1 LEKNQTF
8 LPAKEGMQTG
18 EYPSHVDRAE
28 EVSKMEGMFLD
39 AQYLPVMGSL
49 ILGGLLFL
57 TVFGAVVYGWLCEKP
72 AQGEA
77 EREPLKKA
85 A

>member
-1 LEKNQTF
+1 
-8 LPAKEGMQTG
+8 
-18 EYPSHVDRAE
+18 
-28 EVSKMEGMFLD
+28 MEGMFLD

-57 TVFGAVVYGWLCEKP
+57 VAFGAVVYGWISEKP
-72 AQGEA
+72 ARAEA
-77 EREPLKKA
+77 ERPPVKKA

>member
-1 LEKNQTF
+1 
-8 LPAKEGMQTG
+8 
-18 EYPSHVDRAE
+18 
-28 EVSKMEGMFLD
+28 MEGMFLD

-57 TVFGAVVYGWLCEKP
+57 IVFGAVAYGWIAEKP
-72 AQGEA
+72 AKAEA

>member
-1 LEKNQTF
+1 
-8 LPAKEGMQTG
+8 
-18 EYPSHVDRAE
+18 
-28 EVSKMEGMFLD
+28 MEGMFLD

-57 TVFGAVVYGWLCEKP
+57 MAFGAVVYGWIAEKP
-72 AQGEA
+72 AREEA
-77 EREPLKKA
+77 EQPPLKKA

>member
-8 LPAKEGMQTG
+8 LPAKEGMQT
-18 EYPSHVDRAE
+18 EAHPSDVDRAE
-28 EVSKMEGMFLD
+28 EVSTMEGMFLD

-57 TVFGAVVYGWLCEKP
+57 TVFGAVVYGWIAEKP
-72 AQGEA
+72 AHAEA

>member
-1 LEKNQTF
+1 
-8 LPAKEGMQTG
+8 M
-18 EYPSHVDRAE
+18 
-28 EVSKMEGMFLD
+28 EVMFLD

-57 TVFGAVVYGWLCEKP
+57 MVFGAVVYGWIAEKP
-72 AQGEA
+72 ARVDA
-77 EREPLKKA
+77 EQPPLKKA